1 MSSYAKIS
9 TKSTQHTISKNP
21 AAYLGKM
28 HLPELSVFWLKLYC
42 HLSNFFL
49 IETYINII
57 FPKIKIRM
65 SPSLI

>member
-1 MSSYAKIS
+1 MSFYVNIS
-9 TKSTQHTISKNP
+9 TKSTQYTISKNP
-21 AAYLGKM
+21 ASYFGKI
-28 HLPELSVFWLKLYC
+28 HLPELSVSWLKLYC

-65 SPSLI
+65 SPRLI